1 MNIRKTINKI
11 VNNTIKESTGSSG
24 DPVPDMVEAIGYS
37 VSNAVEFIL
46 QDNLDLIQ
54 DHVAD
59 ELSLDSDT
67 WFEGAMELS
76 PEDISAVS
84 NIVTQKTLSSKELHN
99 IVHRICVNVVT
110 DAISSMDE
118 PSIDYDALAGVRG
131 AKV

>member
-1 MNIRKTINKI
+1 MNIQKTINKI
-11 VNNTIKESTGSSG
+11 VNEALQESTGSSG

-46 QDNLDLIQ
+46 EDNIDLIQ
-54 DHVAD
+54 DHIAD

-67 WFEGAMELS
+67 WFEGAIELS
-76 PEDISAVS
+76 PEDIDAVS
-84 NIVTQKTLSSKELHN
+84 SIVTQKALSSKELHN

-118 PSIDYDALAGVRG
+118 PSIDYDALGGVR
-131 AKV
+131 AE